1 MNSSLDDLHTDD
13 IDEDYDLQEYK
24 KLTMLTRM
32 EEAFHAKGTASA
44 KPWRWA
50 KEQCS
55 IIRQE

>member
-1 MNSSLDDLHTDD
+1 MMNSSLDDLHTDD

-44 KPWRWA
+44 KPWR
-50 KEQCS
+50 
-55 IIRQE
+55 